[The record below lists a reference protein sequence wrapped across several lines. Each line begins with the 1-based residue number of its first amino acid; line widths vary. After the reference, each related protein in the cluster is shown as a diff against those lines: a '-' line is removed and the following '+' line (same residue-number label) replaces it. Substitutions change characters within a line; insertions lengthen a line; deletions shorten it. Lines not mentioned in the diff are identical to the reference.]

1 MGYKDLIDDEL
12 ERALIAPLREIGQGL
27 FGSPKFDEAVH
38 QTILFMANFNR
49 RFNADLLS
57 LFINQG
63 AVDFQGLQPEE
74 VLDKLEQ
81 EFFFVKTRPDG
92 YVQLH
97 DEMERLVNNTRG
109 L

>member
-1 MGYKDLIDDEL
+1 
-12 ERALIAPLREIGQGL
+12 
-27 FGSPKFDEAVH
+27 
-38 QTILFMANFNR
+38 MANFNR

-97 DEMERLVNNTRG
+97 DEMERLVNKHLWPMIDSSGEFRRE
-109 L
+109 LARAACQWYDEQILQSEQEEKVLDD